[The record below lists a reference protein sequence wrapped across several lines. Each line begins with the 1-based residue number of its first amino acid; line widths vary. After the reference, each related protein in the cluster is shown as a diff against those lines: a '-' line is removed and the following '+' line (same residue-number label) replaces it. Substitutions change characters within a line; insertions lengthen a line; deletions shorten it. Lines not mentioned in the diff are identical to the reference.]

1 VSAVSESPCRRG
13 AQPAQEP
20 DIVFALPSR
29 PAIQVG
35 RCLLLAAVFVC
46 GLWNLVTGA
55 GGWDAVP
62 AIVRVFAAIVCAA
75 VAQHFVR
82 GALEHWQTRR
92 RVPLG
97 PAAERIDSPD
107 TSC

>member
-1 VSAVSESPCRRG
+1 MSAVPESLGRRG

-29 PAIQVG
+29 PPIEVG
-35 RCLLLAAVFVC
+35 RCLLLAAVFAC
-46 GLWNLVTGA
+46 GMWNLVTGA
-55 GGWDAVP
+55 GGWDTIP
-62 AIVRVFAAIVCAA
+62 AIVRILAAIVCAA

-82 GALEHWQTRR
+82 GALDHWQTRR
-92 RVPLG
+92 RAPLG

-107 TSC
+107 TSY